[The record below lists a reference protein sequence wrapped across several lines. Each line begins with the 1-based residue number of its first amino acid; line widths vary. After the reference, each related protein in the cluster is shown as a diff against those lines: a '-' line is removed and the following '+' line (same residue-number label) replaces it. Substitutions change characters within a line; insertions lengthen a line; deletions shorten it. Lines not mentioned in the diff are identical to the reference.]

1 MRTSPGL
8 RARPMVSAWTR
19 TPSARSSNPS
29 GAPLSSARPS
39 TSASPS
45 PDSAARYTAAG
56 TLGAL
61 VAVVMWGGASV
72 LAKSADHVDGLTL
85 AFHRLWVG
93 ALAMLVI
100 FTLRGGRL
108 RLRLLWAALPAGVA
122 FAGDIGLFFTA
133 VKHTTVAN
141 ATMISALQPA
151 LVLFVAGPLFGERV
165 RASDVGWTAVALL
178 GVVVV
183 VFGSAT
189 TPSWSAFG
197 DVLAVLCLFAWT
209 AYFIFGKQ
217 ARAHLDAVE
226 FVTAM
231 SVVAFAAL
239 AVVALGSRHDLAV
252 PDGGTWAVIL
262 ALGLGTGGI
271 GHFLINWAHGH
282 APLVLTS
289 LLTLVIPV
297 IAMAGAAVFLDE
309 DVVAAQVVGAV
320 VVLGALT
327 IVVRRREP
335 REELLA
341 VDMAEQPL

>member
-1 MRTSPGL
+1 
-8 RARPMVSAWTR
+8 
-19 TPSARSSNPS
+19 
-29 GAPLSSARPS
+29 
-39 TSASPS
+39 
-45 PDSAARYTAAG
+45 
-56 TLGAL
+56 
-61 VAVVMWGGASV
+61 MWGAASV
-72 LAKSADHVDGLTL
+72 MAKSADHVDGLTL

-93 ALAMLVI
+93 AAAMLVI
-100 FTLRGGRL
+100 YTLRGGRL
-108 RLRLLWAALPAGVA
+108 RVRLLWAALPAGIA
-122 FAGDIGLFFTA
+122 FATDIGLFFTA

-165 RASDVGWTAVALL
+165 SAKDVMWTVIALAGVA
-178 GVVVV
+178 VV

-189 TPSWSAFG
+189 TPAWSPFG
-197 DVLAVLCLFAWT
+197 DLLAVLCLFAWT

-231 SVVAFAAL
+231 SLVAFAAIAL
-239 AVVALGSRHDLAV
+239 VAVGSGHDLSV
-252 PDGGTWAVIL
+252 PDGGTWAIIL

-289 LLTLVIPV
+289 LLTLLIPV
-297 IAMAGAAVFLDE
+297 VAMAGAAAFLGE

-320 VVLGALT
+320 VVLAALGVL
-327 IVVRRREP
+327 IWRRQPAEP
-335 REELLA
+335 DLPLE
-341 VDMAEQPL
+341 VAEQPL

>member
-1 MRTSPGL
+1 
-8 RARPMVSAWTR
+8 
-19 TPSARSSNPS
+19 
-29 GAPLSSARPS
+29 
-39 TSASPS
+39 
-45 PDSAARYTAAG
+45 
-56 TLGAL
+56 
-61 VAVVMWGGASV
+61 MWGAASV

-93 ALAMLVI
+93 ALAMFVI
-100 FTLRGGRL
+100 FTLRGGRM
-108 RLRLLWAALPAGVA
+108 RLRLLCAAVPGGIA
-122 FAGDIGLFFTA
+122 FAADIGLFFTA

-165 RASDVGWTAVALL
+165 RASDVGWTVVALL

-189 TPSWSAFG
+189 TPSWSLLG
-197 DVLAVLCLFAWT
+197 DFLAVLCLFAWT

-217 ARAHLDAVE
+217 ARAHLEAVE

-231 SVVAFAAL
+231 SLVAFAAL
-239 AVVALGSRHDLAV
+239 ALVAIGSRHDLTV

-289 LLTLVIPV
+289 LLTLLIPV
-297 IAMAGAAVFLDE
+297 VAMTAAAVFLGE
-309 DVVAAQVVGAV
+309 EVVPAQVVGAV
-320 VVLGALT
+320 VVLSA
-327 IVVRRREP
+327 
-335 REELLA
+335 LA
-341 VDMAEQPL
+341 VLVWRRQPEEPELPLEVAEQPL

>member
-1 MRTSPGL
+1 
-8 RARPMVSAWTR
+8 MVSAWTR

-29 GAPLSSARPS
+29 GDPLSSARPS

-45 PDSAARYTAAG
+45 PDAAARYTAAG

-61 VAVVMWGGASV
+61 VAVIMWGGASV

-93 ALAMLVI
+93 ALAMFVI
-100 FTLRGGRL
+100 YTLRGGRL
-108 RLRLLWAALPAGVA
+108 RGGRLRLKLLRAALPAGIA
-122 FAGDIGLFFTA
+122 FAADIGLFFTA

-151 LVLFVAGPLFGERV
+151 LVLFVAGPLFGEKV
-165 RASDVGWTAVALL
+165 RTSDIGWTVVALL

-209 AYFIFGKQ
+209 AYFIFGKK
-217 ARAHLDAVE
+217 AREHLDAVS

-231 SVVAFAAL
+231 SVVAFGVI
-239 AVVALGSRHDLAV
+239 AVVAVGTRHDLAV
-252 PDGGTWAVIL
+252 
-262 ALGLGTGGI
+262 
-271 GHFLINWAHGH
+271 
-282 APLVLTS
+282 
-289 LLTLVIPV
+289 
-297 IAMAGAAVFLDE
+297 
-309 DVVAAQVVGAV
+309 
-320 VVLGALT
+320 
-327 IVVRRREP
+327 
-335 REELLA
+335 
-341 VDMAEQPL
+341 

>member
-1 MRTSPGL
+1 
-8 RARPMVSAWTR
+8 
-19 TPSARSSNPS
+19 
-29 GAPLSSARPS
+29 
-39 TSASPS
+39 
-45 PDSAARYTAAG
+45 
-56 TLGAL
+56 
-61 VAVVMWGGASV
+61 MWGASSV

-100 FTLRGGRL
+100 YTLRGGRL
-108 RLRLLWAALPAGVA
+108 RLRLLWAAAPAGIA

-151 LVLFVAGPLFGERV
+151 LVLFVAGPLFGEKV
-165 RASDVGWTAVALL
+165 RASDVWWTVVALL

-189 TPSWSAFG
+189 TPSWSLYG
-197 DVLAVLCLFAWT
+197 DILAVLCLFAWT
-209 AYFIFGKQ
+209 AYFIFGKK
-217 ARAHLDAVE
+217 ARAHLEALE

-231 SVVAFAAL
+231 AVVAFVVIAIV
-239 AVVALGSRHDLAV
+239 AVGSGHDLSV
-252 PDGGTWAVIL
+252 PDAGTWVVIL

-289 LLTLVIPV
+289 LLTLLIPV
-297 IAMAGAAVFLDE
+297 VAMAGAAIFLGE
-309 DVVAAQVVGAV
+309 EVVATQIVGAV
-320 VVLGALT
+320 VVLGS
-327 IVVRRREP
+327 
-335 REELLA
+335 LA
-341 VDMAEQPL
+341 VLVWRRQPQEPDLPLEVAEQPL

>member
-1 MRTSPGL
+1 
-8 RARPMVSAWTR
+8 
-19 TPSARSSNPS
+19 
-29 GAPLSSARPS
+29 
-39 TSASPS
+39 
-45 PDSAARYTAAG
+45 
-56 TLGAL
+56 
-61 VAVVMWGGASV
+61 MWGAASV
-72 LAKSADHVDGLTL
+72 MAKGADHVDGLTL

-93 ALAMLVI
+93 ALAMFVI

-108 RLRLLWAALPAGVA
+108 RLSLLWAALPAGIA
-122 FAGDIGLFFTA
+122 FAADIGLFFTA

-189 TPSWSAFG
+189 TPSWSLLG
-197 DVLAVLCLFAWT
+197 DFLAVLCLFAWT
-209 AYFIFGKQ
+209 AYFIFGKR

-239 AVVALGSRHDLAV
+239 ALVAIGSGHDLSV
-252 PDGGTWAVIL
+252 PDGSTWAIIL

-289 LLTLVIPV
+289 LLTLLIPV
-297 IAMAGAAVFLDE
+297 VAMTAAAVFLGE
-309 DVVAAQVVGAV
+309 DVVPVQVVGAV
-320 VVLGALT
+320 IVLGALA
-327 IVVRRREP
+327 VLVWRRQPEEP
-335 REELLA
+335 ELPLE
-341 VDMAEQPL
+341 VAEQPL

>member
-1 MRTSPGL
+1 
-8 RARPMVSAWTR
+8 
-19 TPSARSSNPS
+19 
-29 GAPLSSARPS
+29 
-39 TSASPS
+39 
-45 PDSAARYTAAG
+45 
-56 TLGAL
+56 
-61 VAVVMWGGASV
+61 MWGAASV

-93 ALAMLVI
+93 ALAMLII

-108 RLRLLWAALPAGVA
+108 RLRLLLAAVPAGIA
-122 FAGDIGLFFTA
+122 FAADIGLFFTA

-165 RASDVGWTAVALL
+165 RVSDIGWTVVALL

-189 TPSWSAFG
+189 TPSWSLFG

-209 AYFIFGKQ
+209 AYFILGKQ

-226 FVTAM
+226 VVTAM

-239 AVVALGSRHDLAV
+239 ALVAVGSGHDLSV
-252 PDGGTWAVIL
+252 PDAGTWAVIL

-289 LLTLVIPV
+289 MLTLLIPV
-297 IAMAGAAVFLDE
+297 VAMTGAAVFLGE
-309 DVVAAQVVGAV
+309 DVVPAQVVGAA
-320 VVLGALT
+320 VVLGALG
-327 IVVRRREP
+327 VLVWRRQPEEP
-335 REELLA
+335 DLPLE
-341 VDMAEQPL
+341 VAEQPL

>member
-1 MRTSPGL
+1 
-8 RARPMVSAWTR
+8 
-19 TPSARSSNPS
+19 
-29 GAPLSSARPS
+29 
-39 TSASPS
+39 
-45 PDSAARYTAAG
+45 
-56 TLGAL
+56 
-61 VAVVMWGGASV
+61 MWGAASV

-93 ALAMLVI
+93 ALAMFII

-108 RLRLLWAALPAGVA
+108 RLRLLLAAVPAGIA
-122 FAGDIGLFFTA
+122 FAADIGLFFTA

-165 RASDVGWTAVALL
+165 RVSDVGWTLVALL
-178 GVVVV
+178 GVIVV

-189 TPSWSAFG
+189 TPSWSLFG

-239 AVVALGSRHDLAV
+239 ALVAVGSGHDLSV

-289 LLTLVIPV
+289 LLTLLIPV
-297 IAMAGAAVFLDE
+297 VAMAGAAVFLGE
-309 DVVAAQVVGAV
+309 DVVAAQVVGAA
-320 VVLGALT
+320 VVLGALA
-327 IVVRRREP
+327 VLVWRRQPEEP
-335 REELLA
+335 DLPLE
-341 VDMAEQPL
+341 VAEQPL

>member
-1 MRTSPGL
+1 
-8 RARPMVSAWTR
+8 
-19 TPSARSSNPS
+19 
-29 GAPLSSARPS
+29 
-39 TSASPS
+39 
-45 PDSAARYTAAG
+45 
-56 TLGAL
+56 
-61 VAVVMWGGASV
+61 MWGAASV

-93 ALAMLVI
+93 ALAMLII

-108 RLRLLWAALPAGVA
+108 RLRLLLAAVPAGIA
-122 FAGDIGLFFTA
+122 FAADIGLFFTA

-165 RASDVGWTAVALL
+165 RVSDIGWTVVALL

-189 TPSWSAFG
+189 TPSWSVFG

-239 AVVALGSRHDLAV
+239 ALVAVGSGHDLSV
-252 PDGGTWAVIL
+252 PDAGTWAVIL

-289 LLTLVIPV
+289 MLTLLIPV
-297 IAMAGAAVFLDE
+297 VAMTGAAVFLGE
-309 DVVAAQVVGAV
+309 DVVPAQVVGAA
-320 VVLGALT
+320 VVLGALG
-327 IVVRRREP
+327 VLVWRRQPEEP
-335 REELLA
+335 DLPLE
-341 VDMAEQPL
+341 VAEQPL

>member
-1 MRTSPGL
+1 
-8 RARPMVSAWTR
+8 
-19 TPSARSSNPS
+19 
-29 GAPLSSARPS
+29 
-39 TSASPS
+39 
-45 PDSAARYTAAG
+45 
-56 TLGAL
+56 
-61 VAVVMWGGASV
+61 MWGAASV

-93 ALAMLVI
+93 AAAMLVI
-100 FTLRGGRL
+100 YTLRGGRL
-108 RLRLLWAALPAGVA
+108 RARLLWAAVPAGIA
-122 FAGDIGLFFTA
+122 FAADIGLFFTA

-165 RASDVGWTAVALL
+165 RASDVGWTIVALL

-183 VFGSAT
+183 VFGSAS
-189 TPSWSAFG
+189 TPSWSLFG

-209 AYFIFGKQ
+209 AYFVFGKQ
-217 ARAHLDAVE
+217 ARAKLDAVE

-231 SVVAFAAL
+231 SLVAFVVI
-239 AVVALGSRHDLAV
+239 AVVAVGSRHDLSV

-289 LLTLVIPV
+289 LLTLLIPV
-297 IAMAGAAVFLDE
+297 VAMAGAAIFLGE
-309 DVVAAQVVGAV
+309 EVVAAQVVGAV
-320 VVLGALT
+320 VVLGALA
-327 IVVRRREP
+327 ILVRRRQPEEP
-335 REELLA
+335 DLPLE
-341 VDMAEQPL
+341 VAEQPL